1 MKRIQI
7 KKGRKNGKKR
17 RERIKIEGEK
27 IRKD

>member
-1 MKRIQI
+1 MKRIKI

-17 RERIKIEGEK
+17 KERIKIEGEK